1 MGKTP
6 HGMGKSVFLLV
17 LKIMG
22 KSVIGTSEM
31 GKSVWAK
38 TCGQKFDGQNSVNP
52 KQVAKEMGSVSGSG
66 WSHEKCGY
74 SFHLHHQRV
83 LPGWVG

>member
-38 TCGQKFDGQNSVNP
+38 TCGQKFDGQNSVNR
-52 KQVAKEMGSVSGSG
+52 KIYNLLV
-66 WSHEKCGY
+66 
-74 SFHLHHQRV
+74 HLNLAFGATIMSYYYFRLYFLMQ
-83 LPGWVG
+83 L